1 MIIKYE
7 FAGDKAVVFI
17 PDNVQW
23 EIVNRCFND
32 KGFDDNGLY
41 LVVDGQERTL
51 EAGDAW
57 SGGDKKIP
65 DFEVSC
71 LHEEVIDVI
80 AERMANHPDLRIID
94 INEIIDGLI
103 SSKYYKRW
111 LEKEYIKPDAKGCW

>member
-7 FAGDKAVVFI
+7 FAGEKAVVFI

-23 EIVNRCFND
+23 EIISRCID
-32 KGFDDNGLY
+32 DRGYDDNGLY
-41 LVVDGQERTL
+41 LIVDGKERTL

-57 SGGDKKIP
+57 SGGARTIP

-80 AERMANHPDLRIID
+80 AERMANNPDLRIID
-94 INEIIDGLI
+94 INEIIEGLI
-103 SSKYYKRW
+103 SSEYYKRW
-111 LEKEYIKPDAKGCW
+111 LEKEYIKPDANGRW